1 MEYNIT
7 FMVKYDKVAKN
18 NIAPIFE
25 SYEWWLGLVSKV
37 LKNTDEFEMRLWG
50 DDLEGI
56 QAGEKFGKKVPN
68 NKTMEIVYQGNLTPE
83 LKQEMWLM

>member
-1 MEYNIT
+1 MGYNVT
-7 FMVKYDKVAKN
+7 FMVDKNTIAAN
-18 NIAPIFE
+18 NIAPIFDN
-25 SYEWWLGLVSKV
+25 YEWWMDLAQKFLEQV
-37 LKNTDEFEMRLWG
+37 DEFEMRLWG

-56 QAGEKFGKKVPN
+56 QSGEKFGKKVPN